1 MTDDKINSFSTLQN
15 TDTLKINAWGKPIT
29 MIGRP
34 LNNSIILA
42 GITFNNIKV
51 YADYRHEMRTDKFDA
66 ITGNVLFWDKTIM
79 IDFKNR
85 KFGVK

>member
-1 MTDDKINSFSTLQN
+1 
-15 TDTLKINAWGKPIT
+15 

-34 LNNSIILA
+34 TNNSIILA
-42 GITFNNIKV
+42 GTTFNNIKV
-51 YADYRHEMRTDKFDA
+51 YADYRKEMRTDKFEA
-66 ITGNVLFWDKTIM
+66 ITGNVLFWDKTII